1 MRALACPASLKG
13 VLSARDAAAF
23 LADGFRRAGVEVEEQ
38 PVADGGEGSADVLVR
53 ALGGEW
59 RTAEV
64 ADPFG
69 TTVEARYGLLPD
81 GRAVVEAAE
90 AVGLARVADGELDP
104 LSASTRGVGELVLA
118 ALAQRPTSLLVCLG
132 GTATVDGG
140 AGMREVLAELP
151 VRTVVACDVRT
162 PLLGPRGAA
171 RLFGPQKGATP
182 EMVEQLEERLAAMT
196 ELAPVAQNGGTGA
209 AGGLGAAFAILGAKL
224 TGGAELILGE
234 IGFRKKVIGAA
245 LAVTGEGIVDDV
257 SMDGKAPGEVIRVA
271 REQGVPCAVFG
282 GEVRAPVPAQMMFE
296 LSGDAGFATEDLL
309 ELGERLG
316 RQLAAGL
323 VGLTRPA

>member
-1 MRALACPASLKG
+1 VRALACPASLKG
-13 VLSARDAAAF
+13 VLSAREAAAF

-38 PVADGGEGSADVLVR
+38 PVADGGEGSADVLLR

-64 ADPFG
+64 SDPFLRP
-69 TTVEARYGLLPD
+69 VEARYALLPD

-90 AVGLARVADGELDP
+90 AVGLARVAHGELDP

-118 ALAQRPTSLLVCLG
+118 ALAQRPTGLLICLG

-151 VRTVVACDVRT
+151 VPTVVACDVRT

-182 EMVEQLEERLAAMT
+182 EVVEQLEARLAAMT
-196 ELAPVAQNGGTGA
+196 ELAPVAANGGTGA
-209 AGGLGAAFAILGAKL
+209 AGGLGAAFAVLGARL
-224 TGGAELILGE
+224 TGGAELILKE
-234 IGFRKKVIGAA
+234 IGFRKRIAGAA
-245 LAVTGEGIVDDV
+245 LAVTGEGVVDAV
-257 SMDGKAPGEVIRVA
+257 SMEGKAPGEVIRIA
-271 REQGVPCAVFG
+271 REHGVPCAIFG
-282 GEVRAPVPAQMMFE
+282 GEVLAPVPSSMMFE
-296 LSGDAGFATEDLL
+296 LSGDSDFAIEDLL
-309 ELGERLG
+309 ELGEILG
-316 RQLAAGL
+316 RELASGL
-323 VGLTRPA
+323 VRHG